1 MEKEIKAALISAIAG
16 IIVGAMGMYATLDGN
31 KKSQNQ
37 QVTVKIDGIEK
48 IMSTD
53 DFQKVVDGLE
63 NRIAELESEKISVP
77 TATPAPTATLKSD
90 TSIDLRSL
98 KPIIGSDE
106 DFWDESDGR
115 EDNLG
120 NNEYSLMI
128 YCEDGGAEITYPLDK
143 KYSILRGNIA
153 LSGEDNKSEGLW
165 LTFYDGKKKLGET
178 QHMKA
183 ADRPSRFQIDVS
195 NVTDLRIVTDG
206 LSYEAGFLLTNGFEL
221 VTK

>member
-53 DFQKVVDGLE
+53 DYQKEIDRLEKRIGELEGGIGKTPEPTATSTSEKVVD
-63 NRIAELESEKISVP
+63 
-77 TATPAPTATLKSD
+77 
-90 TSIDLRSL
+90 LRSIT
-98 KPIIGSDE
+98 PIVGSDE

-120 NNEYSLMI
+120 NNEYLLMI
-128 YCEDGGAEITYPLDK
+128 YCENGGAEITYPIDK
-143 KYSILRGNIA
+143 QYSILRGNVA
-153 LSGEDNKSEGLW
+153 LSGEYNKSEGLW
-165 LTFYDGKKKLGET
+165 LAFYDGEKKLGET

-183 ADRPSRFQIDVS
+183 GDRPSKFQIDVG
-195 NVTDLRIVTDG
+195 NVTDLRIVADG
-206 LSYEAGFLLTNGFEL
+206 LSYETGFLLTNGFEL
-221 VTK
+221 IRK